1 MIPYGKQDISNSDI
15 KAVTDVLK
23 SPMLTQGPLVPKF
36 EERLASYCGVKY
48 ATAVNSAT
56 SGLHLACL
64 ALGLSKGD
72 ILWTSP
78 ITFVASANCGIYCGA
93 KVDFVDIDPTTFN
106 ISHQSLLEKINHAKS
121 KNQLPKILVLVH
133 MCGLAVEL
141 RKIRT
146 LCNKYKIKIVED
158 ASHALGSNYEGGM
171 TGGCHYSDITVFSFH
186 PVKMITT
193 AEGGMVTTNSK
204 TLDRKLKALRTHGIY
219 RPAKM
224 IAKQPWYYEQQDLG
238 FNFRMTDIAAALGL
252 NQMKRID
259 KFVNIRNRI
268 AERYIKKLKDLP
280 LKFQSQE
287 VASKNSYH
295 LFVIQLDLSKLKKTK
310 YHLDLFKHLRSNG
323 INVNLHYMPVYKHPF
338 YAKMKKFMPMKNAEA
353 YYATS
358 ISLPIFT
365 TLTVKE
371 QDKVVSI
378 ISNYFSK
385 IKLSN

>member
-106 ISHQSLLEKINHAKS
+106 ISHQSLLEKINQAKS

-158 ASHALGSNYEGGM
+158 ASHALGSNYEGQ
-171 TGGCHYSDITVFSFH
+171 H
-186 PVKMITT
+186 
-193 AEGGMVTTNSK
+193 
-204 TLDRKLKALRTHGIY
+204 DR
-219 RPAKM
+219 
-224 IAKQPWYYEQQDLG
+224 
-238 FNFRMTDIAAALGL
+238 RM
-252 NQMKRID
+252 
-259 KFVNIRNRI
+259 
-268 AERYIKKLKDLP
+268 P
-280 LKFQSQE
+280 L
-287 VASKNSYH
+287 
-295 LFVIQLDLSKLKKTK
+295 L
-310 YHLDLFKHLRSNG
+310 
-323 INVNLHYMPVYKHPF
+323 
-338 YAKMKKFMPMKNAEA
+338 
-353 YYATS
+353 
-358 ISLPIFT
+358 
-365 TLTVKE
+365 
-371 QDKVVSI
+371 
-378 ISNYFSK
+378 
-385 IKLSN
+385 